1 MAKQSIDW
9 EIPAI
14 DQAITKFER
23 YIRSLGFSESND
35 IDYMGRARR
44 YLAACDSS
52 EPTEADALAFR
63 DNLIDRRLSKSSI
76 NNYTLDWVYSLP
88 HEELRFIYQWF

>member
-14 DQAITKFER
+14 DQVLTKFER
-23 YIRSLGFSESND
+23 YIRSLGFSESNV

-52 EPTEADALAFR
+52 ETTEADAFAFR
-63 DNLIDRRLSKSSI
+63 DDLIDRCLSKRSI
-76 NNYTLDWVYSLP
+76 NNYLFVIKNYHRMVEAKS
-88 HEELRFIYQWF
+88 